1 MDSPIAKAI
10 SIVLVVAA
18 MAVVG
23 VLMWTQLSAAQEDIE
38 DINPYKGITNQTVCE
53 AAGGTWTATK
63 KTCA

>member
-23 VLMWTQLSAAQEDIE
+23 VLMWTQLTAAQEDID
-38 DINPYKGITNQTVCE
+38 DINPYKGITNATVCA
-53 AAGGTWTATK
+53 AAGGTWTAATS
-63 KTCA
+63 TCA

>member
-23 VLMWTQLSAAQEDIE
+23 VLMWTQLTAAQEDIE

-53 AAGGTWTATK
+53 AAGGTWDGSH
-63 KTCA
+63 

>member
-23 VLMWTQLSAAQEDIE
+23 VLMWTQLTAAQEDIE

-53 AAGGTWTATK
+53 AAGGTWTAATS
-63 KTCA
+63 TCA